1 MLILQFLTLSQA
13 VTSASNLPRNSG
25 SILATSLVF
34 RGLALLAA
42 LGTGGNAAK
51 NISGKCIFFLFFSN
65 CSLLEADYDD
75 GGDKIEEEESAVKF
89 HLEVQGS

>member
-25 SILATSLVF
+25 SILATSLVS
-34 RGLALLAA
+34 RGLALPAA

-51 NISGKCIFFLFFSN
+51 NISGKCIFLIFSN
-65 CSLLEADYDD
+65 CSVLEADYDD

-89 HLEVQGS
+89 HLEVQAS

>member
-51 NISGKCIFFLFFSN
+51 NISGKFLFFSN
-65 CSLLEADYDD
+65 CSVLEADYDD